1 MEFSPS
7 TEMSHYTRNETE
19 NTVEE
24 ETAKPVKKI
33 SLTSQSLEHPDGSFD
48 DSFEI
53 K

>member
-1 MEFSPS
+1 MH
-7 TEMSHYTRNETE
+7 HYRREETE
-19 NTVEE
+19 NADEE
-24 ETAKPVKKI
+24 EIVKPMKKI